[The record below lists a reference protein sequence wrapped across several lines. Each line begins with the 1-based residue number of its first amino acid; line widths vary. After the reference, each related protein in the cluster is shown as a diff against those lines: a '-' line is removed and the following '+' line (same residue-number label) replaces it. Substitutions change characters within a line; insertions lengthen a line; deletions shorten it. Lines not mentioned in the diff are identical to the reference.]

1 MKVMWILV
9 AMLALGGCASRPTPV
24 GGQTSHESKKTN
36 LNRGE
41 YMTASDL
48 RRVRNP
54 EFVKTYYMGRRP
66 SKNGTRLHEAHRVYE
81 LEKSPRWNLLRNNPT
96 LRSTGPVKALTDPA
110 FRPLPESE
118 QLQAETRRQEA
129 LTHELEATHEATLRQ
144 LDSLKSKVS
153 EQSNHAVTIEKLQR
167 ELLRQR
173 QSNAILQQRLHSN
186 VKPSNDDPTDS
197 PNRADALRQWGEDQG
212 R

>member
-1 MKVMWILV
+1 MKAMWILV
-9 AMLALGGCASRPTPV
+9 TMLALGGCASRTSPA
-24 GGQTSHESKKTN
+24 GGQASHEIKKTN

-41 YMTASDL
+41 YMTTSDL

-66 SKNGTRLHEAHRVYE
+66 SKNGKRMHEAHRVYE
-81 LEKSPRWNLLRNNPT
+81 LEKSPRWNLLRNNPK

-118 QLQAETRRQEA
+118 RLQAETRRQEA
-129 LTHELEATHEATLRQ
+129 LTHELEATHETALRQ

-173 QSNAILQQRLHSN
+173 QSNAILQQRLNSN
-186 VKPSNDDPTDS
+186 VKPSHDDPTDS
-197 PNRADALRQWGEDQG
+197 PNRADALRQWGEEQG